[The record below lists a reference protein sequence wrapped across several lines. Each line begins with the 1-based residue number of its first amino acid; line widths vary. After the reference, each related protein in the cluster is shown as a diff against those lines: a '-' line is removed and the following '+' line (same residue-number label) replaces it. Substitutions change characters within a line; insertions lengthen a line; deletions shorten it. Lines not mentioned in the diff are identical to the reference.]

1 MQSNFSNGF
10 IYSKHNSILK
20 PLLHNLNADFT
31 TSATTSV
38 CHSWTNAARG
48 NHATEDDATAAI
60 ESNEYAAAAT
70 ATATATVRS
79 YVKRAA
85 WLMFYRYIN
94 TK

>member
-1 MQSNFSNGF
+1 M
-10 IYSKHNSILK
+10 LK

-60 ESNEYAAAAT
+60 ESNEYAAATTT
-70 ATATATVRS
+70 AAAATVRS
-79 YVKRAA
+79 YVKRAT
-85 WLMFYRYIN
+85 WLMFCRFYHCYIN

>member
-1 MQSNFSNGF
+1 MYLETIIFC
-10 IYSKHNSILK
+10 
-20 PLLHNLNADFT
+20 ADFT

-60 ESNEYAAAAT
+60 ESNEHATAAT
-70 ATATATVRS
+70 TTAATTVRS
-79 YVKRAA
+79 YVKRAP
-85 WLMFYRYIN
+85 WLIFYRYYIN